1 MSDRKCFHDN
11 ELHAVYL
18 TITRFIN
25 ILQYNNQ
32 GAYLDPDV
40 IIESGLGYF
49 EYTIT
54 FCIGFERC

>member
-40 IIESGLGYF
+40 IIESGLG
-49 EYTIT
+49 
-54 FCIGFERC
+54 